1 MVVDDRS
8 RHELYRRLE
17 EVLGLE
23 AATTLIEHLPPVG
36 WADVATKED
45 LAGVEQRLELRFD
58 RIDDRFSRIDDRF
71 SRTDDR
77 FSRLD
82 DKLAQIDDR
91 FSRLDDRFAQ
101 IDDRF
106 SLVDDGFSR
115 VNDRFTALDENMGL
129 RIESSENRIRASF
142 EHEMRAQAITL
153 FWAQVTVV
161 MTMAILVFLVASFT

>member
-36 WADVATKED
+36 WADVATKGD
-45 LAGVEQRLELRFD
+45 LAALEQRIELRFD

-71 SRTDDR
+71 SR
-77 FSRLD
+77 
-82 DKLAQIDDR
+82 I
-91 FSRLDDRFAQ
+91 DDRFAQ
-101 IDDRF
+101 VDDRF
-106 SLVDDGFSR
+106 AQVDDRFDRVDEGFGRVDEGFGR
-115 VNDRFTALDENMGL
+115 VNDRFTALDENIGL
-129 RIESSENRIRASF
+129 HIEASENRVRASF
-142 EHEMRAQAITL
+142 EHELRGQAITL

-161 MTMAILVFLVASFT
+161 MTMAALAFSLVRFT

>member
-36 WADVATKED
+36 WADVATKGD
-45 LAGVEQRLELRFD
+45 VAALEQRLELRFD

-71 SRTDDR
+71 SR
-77 FSRLD
+77 
-82 DKLAQIDDR
+82 I
-91 FSRLDDRFAQ
+91 DDRFAQ

-106 SLVDDGFSR
+106 AQIDDRFGRVDEGFSS
-115 VNDRFTALDENMGL
+115 VKDRFTALDESIAQ
-129 RIESSENRIRASF
+129 RIESSENRVRASF
-142 EHEMRAQAITL
+142 EHELRGQAITL

-161 MTMAILVFLVASFT
+161 MTMAALAFSLVRFT

>member
-1 MVVDDRS
+1 MVFDDRS

-23 AATTLIEHLPPVG
+23 AAATLIEHLPPVG
-36 WADVATKED
+36 WADVATKGD
-45 LAGVEQRLELRFD
+45 LAGLEQRLELRFD

-71 SRTDDR
+71 GR
-77 FSRLD
+77 
-82 DKLAQIDDR
+82 IDDR

-106 SLVDDGFSR
+106 SRVDESFVRVDEGFSR
-115 VNDRFTALDENMGL
+115 VNDRFTALDENIGL
-129 RIESSENRIRASF
+129 RIESSENRVRASF
-142 EHEMRAQAITL
+142 EHELRGQAITL

-161 MTMAILVFLVASFT
+161 MTMAALAFSLVRFT